1 MLFAAQGEPAFL
13 APGQAWEHSRSA
25 SQRKLQGQ
33 WPTPWWVVQ
42 RSLDGVLHGLP
53 ERPVILD
60 PACGDGRWLAAVG
73 LRIPGARL
81 IGWDLDAQ
89 AIQAAQSVLDGAGLK
104 AELLCRDAL
113 DGQAE
118 PVADLVLGNPPYIR
132 PQNLPRDKRQ
142 AYWAKFE
149 VLTDKCDLYAAF
161 VDRMIQ
167 LSRGPVAV
175 VLGDTWLSM
184 ASYQALRDRVWSQ
197 PVAGVWSLPQ
207 GTFGARIGT
216 VLLHIAAPG
225 IRQRGHLDRQGFHP
239 TGTLKMC
246 DGVLPLV
253 DAPELAGQGTLGERL
268 RLRMGVVCGAYKD
281 FVHRGSRGLLD
292 EPTCRGKQVQRWAIH
307 DDGEW
312 LRYDPRAMLDARPY
326 VAPKTRALFDVPEKV
341 VLAGASGTE
350 LRAAVDTQRRF
361 PLDSCY
367 VSQGAEDVWALCG
380 LLNSAPANAWYGA
393 RFPKARVKAVE
404 LHQMPWPA
412 GDLQQV
418 AEAARAGDQAG
429 VDAAAAKAWGL

>member
-1 MLFAAQGEPAFL
+1 MAGSKGEPAFL

-25 SQRKLQGQ
+25 VQRKEQGQ
-33 WPTPWWVVQ
+33 WPTPWWVVE
-42 RSLDGVLHGLP
+42 RSLDVVLKGLP
-53 ERPVILD
+53 DSPIILD

-73 LRIPGARL
+73 LRIPNARL
-81 IGWDLDAQ
+81 IGWDLDPEAL
-89 AIQAAQSVLDGAGLK
+89 AAAQSVLGGAGLK
-104 AELLCRDAL
+104 AELVCRDAL
-113 DGQAE
+113 AGHAA

-132 PQNLPRDKRQ
+132 PQNLPREKRQ
-142 AYWAKFE
+142 DYWARFD

-167 LSRGPVAV
+167 LSRGPVAA

-184 ASYQALRDRVWSQ
+184 ASYQALRNRVWEQ
-197 PVAGVWSLPQ
+197 PVQGIWMLPT

-216 VLLHIAAPG
+216 LLLHIAEPG
-225 IRQRGHLDRQGFHP
+225 SRERGHLTREGLQS

-253 DAPELAGQGTLGERL
+253 DAPELPGVGTLGDKL
-268 RLRMGVVCGAYKD
+268 RLRMGVVCGSYKD
-281 FVHRGSRGLLD
+281 FVHSGPKGPSD
-292 EPTCRGKQVQRWAIH
+292 EPTCRGKEVQRWSIDAS
-307 DDGEW
+307 DEW
-312 LRYDPRAMLDARPY
+312 LRYEPRVMLTARPY
-326 VAPKTRALFDVPEKV
+326 VAPKTRALFDVPEKL
-341 VLAGASGTE
+341 VLAGASGTI

-404 LHQMPWPA
+404 LHQLPWPT
-412 GDLQQV
+412 GDLKDV
-418 AEAARAGDQAG
+418 AEAARAADQAG
-429 VDAAAAKAWGL
+429 VDAAAAAAWGI